1 MIETLRK
8 IRSQKGFTLLEL
20 LVVVAII
27 AILATLILANL
38 NRARKQAQDA
48 KVQSEV
54 KAISDA
60 VQLYLTSNPDGGT
73 LPLTGSVPTGN
84 PPVGGSG
91 VEVTQGLFS
100 SSLLASPDPLLRSV
114 PQHPSQTTAASS
126 STRYHFAGSNATGS
140 YTYMVSGFQ
149 PAANSCF
156 EIIDGSVVSPAP
168 TTCP

>member
-8 IRSQKGFTLLEL
+8 MRGQKGFTLLEL

-60 VQLYLTSNPDGGT
+60 VQLYQTTNSTDASSSAIICT
-73 LPLTGSVPTGN
+73 LKLTGGAAPTGCLS
-84 PPVGGSG
+84 V
-91 VEVTQGLFS
+91 
-100 SSLLASPDPLLRSV
+100 LATPPDPLLATAPS
-114 PQHPSQTTAASS
+114 HPVATDHYFYTASS
-126 STRYHFAGSNATGS
+126 TATGAFT
-140 YTYMVSGFQ
+140 YTVEGNLVSKAG
-149 PAANSCF
+149 CYR
-156 EIIDGSVVSPAP
+156 ITDGVATSSA
-168 TTCP
+168 TACPHP

>member
-27 AILATLILANL
+27 AILATLILTNL

-60 VQLYLTSNPDGGT
+60 VQLYQTSNSQMPSDFNVSRTTT
-73 LPLTGSVPTGN
+73 LPSELMSN
-84 PPVGGSG
+84 
-91 VEVTQGLFS
+91 
-100 SSLLASPDPLLRSV
+100 PDPLLKTT
-114 PQHPSQTTAASS
+114 PTHPS
-126 STRYHFAGSNATGS
+126 STYHYYFTGSVGADGS
-140 YTYMVSGFQ
+140 YTYTVSGNLVSKDECFTITDGNVDTT
-149 PAANSCF
+149 AA
-156 EIIDGSVVSPAP
+156 GKAP
-168 TTCP
+168 CH